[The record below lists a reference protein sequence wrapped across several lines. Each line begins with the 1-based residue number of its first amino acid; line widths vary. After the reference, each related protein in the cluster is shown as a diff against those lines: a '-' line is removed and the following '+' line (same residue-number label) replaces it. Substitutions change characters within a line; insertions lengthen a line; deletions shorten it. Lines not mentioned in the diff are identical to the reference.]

1 MNPRLI
7 LPSNST
13 STITGYFEFQRNMY
27 LHFYN
32 ELKLFKLDKSVLK
45 VTENDWLLWNSDM
58 WNSLEIQFETVESC
72 DLQQIRSPRCFR
84 ILLRFSEEKK
94 KEALVVLVVEEMT
107 LKVQKLQLG
116 CNFFNVNVKTYF
128 NIVKFCNISVLTK
141 ILGFLY

>member
-72 DLQQIRSPRCFR
+72 DLQ
-84 ILLRFSEEKK
+84 
-94 KEALVVLVVEEMT
+94 
-107 LKVQKLQLG
+107 
-116 CNFFNVNVKTYF
+116 
-128 NIVKFCNISVLTK
+128 
-141 ILGFLY
+141 